1 MITPET
7 VFKTI
12 CDMSY
17 EQREEVLKLLVNKE
31 PDLAD
36 GLLCSLGAKY
46 SRYLAIT
53 RKELGLED

>member
-17 EQREEVLKLLVNKE
+17 DQREEVLKMLVNKE